1 MKSKASISSNEM
13 KEKKS
18 LLNRV
23 ILRLINIFLYR
34 YRKLKRKIYHYN
46 INVFPGV
53 YRPSSKPYISGDTF
67 RKMADHIF
75 DETTGFKP
83 EEVKEGDIVF
93 LKSDLIYI
101 YFKYFHKR
109 IGNRYILLTHN
120 SDFIIQEKDKILYD
134 DKVIHWFSQN
144 LNFPANDN
152 FSILPI
158 GLENKRYLNNG
169 LIYYFKIYKKSQKSS
184 LILSSFNEITNNE
197 RRLVNEIIKDNKL
210 VTSKTFQN
218 NKLYKKHMSS
228 FKFNIC
234 PPGNGVDTHRFW
246 ESLMFKTVPIVV
258 KTEFTSNLQNL
269 GVPGL
274 YLNNW
279 SDLNKLSEEELNTV
293 YKEIVEK
300 NNFEVFLSYVFWKEL
315 IKKTSINI

>member
-1 MKSKASISSNEM
+1 
-13 KEKKS
+13 
-18 LLNRV
+18 
-23 ILRLINIFLYR
+23 
-34 YRKLKRKIYHYN
+34 
-46 INVFPGV
+46 
-53 YRPSSKPYISGDTF
+53 
-67 RKMADHIF
+67 
-75 DETTGFKP
+75 
-83 EEVKEGDIVF
+83 
-93 LKSDLIYI
+93 
-101 YFKYFHKR
+101 
-109 IGNRYILLTHN
+109 
-120 SDFIIQEKDKILYD
+120 
-134 DKVIHWFSQN
+134 
-144 LNFPANDN
+144 
-152 FSILPI
+152 
-158 GLENKRYLNNG
+158 
-169 LIYYFKIYKKSQKSS
+169 
-184 LILSSFNEITNNE
+184 
-197 RRLVNEIIKDNKL
+197 
-210 VTSKTFQN
+210 
-218 NKLYKKHMSS
+218 MSS